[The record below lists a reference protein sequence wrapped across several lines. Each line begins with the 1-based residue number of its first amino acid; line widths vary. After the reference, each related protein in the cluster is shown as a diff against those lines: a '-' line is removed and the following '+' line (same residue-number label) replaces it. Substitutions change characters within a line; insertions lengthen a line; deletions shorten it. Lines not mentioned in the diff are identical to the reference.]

1 MKPRK
6 ELVVIS
12 SDRHITFA
20 TNGSVIKVESDMWLV
35 PPAMMRDLGAKVI
48 EGR

>member
-1 MKPRK
+1 MKPKK

-20 TNGSVIKVESDMWLV
+20 TNGSVVKLISDMWLV
-35 PPAMMRDLGAKVI
+35 PPAMMRDLGVKVI
-48 EGR
+48 ESR